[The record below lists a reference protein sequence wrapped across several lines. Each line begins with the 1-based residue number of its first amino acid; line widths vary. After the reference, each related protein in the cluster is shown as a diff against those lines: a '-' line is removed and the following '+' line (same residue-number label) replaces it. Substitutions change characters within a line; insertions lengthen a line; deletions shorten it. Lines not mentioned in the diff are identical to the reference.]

1 MFYRS
6 TYEKISVKLLIYI
19 IYTIYYFLILRL
31 NWFSLYST
39 VWKTETNN
47 SHDFGLVCS
56 KVLKVSRSF
65 NTTMW
70 YTYCFWRTKSL
81 HDLRTTSLENNYFTW
96 FLRLLGK
103 TDRFEIRSR
112 RNEHNKRV
120 LIYPSGTWVG
130 ISNILRYYVYNNAPA
145 VVEPS

>member
-1 MFYRS
+1 VIPLIHITLFSYS
-6 TYEKISVKLLIYI
+6 SLKLI
-19 IYTIYYFLILRL
+19 
-31 NWFSLYST
+31 FSIFHG
-39 VWKTETNN
+39 VETEINN
-47 SHDFGLVCS
+47 SHNCGLVCS
-56 KVLKVSRSF
+56 KVLKVFRSF

-70 YTYCFWRTKSL
+70 YIYCFWRTKSL
-81 HDLRTTSLENNYFTW
+81 HNLFISFSRKQFYYFTW
-96 FLRLLGK
+96 FLRLLCKIDG
-103 TDRFEIRSR
+103 FEIRSR